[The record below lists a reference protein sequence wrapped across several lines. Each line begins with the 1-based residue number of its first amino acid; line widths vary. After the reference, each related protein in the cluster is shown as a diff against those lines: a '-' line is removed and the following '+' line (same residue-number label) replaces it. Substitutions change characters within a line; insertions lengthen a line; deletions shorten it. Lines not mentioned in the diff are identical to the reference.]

1 MAAFVS
7 FTDRCLRE
15 DLSVERKMVKRHGC
29 IVTAVVQEYLSALCK
44 ICGSTGQ
51 QHQFLIARVAPAI
64 PTPKWA
70 REKKH
75 ASKRFL
81 CPHFAHPLDEN
92 RGADRMADENN
103 WPLHRSQLF
112 FEVMLPL
119 FIGCIFFVWQSRVM
133 NLVLWAKCM
142 REARGKVFVHFVST
156 GSSALNQEDVRRHD
170 KHPFCF
176 SCKPSLFS
184 HVMRK
189 FSHW

>member
-7 FTDRCLRE
+7 FTYRCLRE

-44 ICGSTGQ
+44 ICGPTGQ

-75 ASKRFL
+75 ASNRFL
-81 CPHFAHPLDEN
+81 CPHFAHPLDEY
-92 RGADRMADENN
+92 RGADRMADEYNR
-103 WPLHRSQLF
+103 PLHPSQLF

-119 FIGCIFFVWQSRVM
+119 FIGCIIFVRQSRVM
-133 NLVLWAKCM
+133 NLVLRAKCM
-142 REARGKVFVHFVST
+142 REACGKLFVHFVSA
-156 GSSALNQEDVRRHD
+156 GSCALNQENVLHHD
-170 KHPFCF
+170 RHPFCF
-176 SCKPSLFS
+176 SC
-184 HVMRK
+184 
-189 FSHW
+189 